1 MLSIKTT
8 ELNNEVLKE
17 INYSFGNIFIF
28 DGFVVSEMNE
38 AISFSWEEHAKKITD
53 DVSEFTNSKGD
64 DLVLISHRIHSYSV
78 KPTGWLQ
85 FFKSSLNLKGYGIVC
100 YTNASLAN
108 TVIEK
113 LFFKKKIRHFS
124 TIESAVQWAT
134 SFDIVD
140 IEGELN

>member
-1 MLSIKTT
+1 MLSIKNT

-28 DGFVVSEMNE
+28 DGFVVSEINE
-38 AISFSWEEHAKKITD
+38 GVSFSWEEHAKKITE
-53 DVSEFTNSKGD
+53 DVSEFAKSKGD

-85 FFKSSLNLKGYGIVC
+85 FFRSRLNLKGYCIVC
-100 YTNASLAN
+100 YTGAGLAN

-113 LFFKKKIRHFS
+113 LFFKKRIRHFS

-134 SFDIVD
+134 SFELVEV
-140 IEGELN
+140 EGELN